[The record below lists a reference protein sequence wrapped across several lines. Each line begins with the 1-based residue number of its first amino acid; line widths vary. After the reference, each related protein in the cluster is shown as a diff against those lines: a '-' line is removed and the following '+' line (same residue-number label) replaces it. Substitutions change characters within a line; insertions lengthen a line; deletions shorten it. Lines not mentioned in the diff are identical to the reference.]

1 MAISHHLGA
10 DAEENTMRMWQLNDC
25 LFVKQA
31 AAGGPRESFM
41 LSRPGG
47 NASSKRKADAIRRLS
62 IAGGPPFIG
71 K

>member
-1 MAISHHLGA
+1 
-10 DAEENTMRMWQLNDC
+10 MRMWQLNDC

>member
-1 MAISHHLGA
+1 
-10 DAEENTMRMWQLNDC
+10 
-25 LFVKQA
+25 
-31 AAGGPRESFM
+31 M

-47 NASSKRKADAIRRLS
+47 NASSKPKADAIRRLS